1 MSDPV
6 HTWLA
11 AQRDLMERWTAQQ
24 TGATSAPGD
33 AGAAT
38 SELQNEVQRW
48 WRAIAQDAS
57 PEAQA
62 LALQLTQLGPA
73 FLAGAGEA
81 LFDLFGTA
89 SNGNAG
95 EAAGRLLDLAPIGY
109 FREQQAQAQALAR
122 AVSDYARIAGQM
134 ASAIARV
141 HSDALELLAQKTQAL
156 AVSGTTVTD
165 TRRLYALWIESGEQ
179 AFAQH
184 ARGDVFGRLQGD
196 MINAGVQL
204 RVAQQ
209 AIANNFLKSLD
220 LPTRA
225 ELNSVHKR
233 LKEMRERIEQLE
245 LASSDSVN
253 GVDKK

>member
-11 AQRDLMERWTAQQ
+11 AQRDLLERWTAQQ
-24 TGATSAPGD
+24 AGD
-33 AGAAT
+33 PDTAVANNA
-38 SELQNEVQRW
+38 LQNELQRW
-48 WRAIAQDAS
+48 WQAIAQDAS
-57 PEAQA
+57 PAAQA
-62 LALQLTQLGPA
+62 LAQQLTQLGPG
-73 FLAGAGEA
+73 FLAGAGDA

-89 SNGNAG
+89 SNGNPG

-122 AVSDYARIAGQM
+122 AVGDYARIAGQM
-134 ASAIARV
+134 ANAIARV
-141 HSDALELLAQKTQAL
+141 HADALELLAQKTQAL
-156 AVSGTTVTD
+156 AALGDTVAD
-165 TRRLYALWIESGEQ
+165 TRRLYGLWIESGEQ

-196 MINAGVQL
+196 LINAGVQV

-209 AIANNFLKSLD
+209 TIANGFLKSLD

-233 LKEMRERIEQLE
+233 LKEMRERLE
-245 LASSDSVN
+245 ELEKASIDSQA
-253 GVDKK
+253 GADKK